1 VLAFSREARIYRPL
15 VGWFRKSWKG
25 RLAMKIGTKLTL
37 YLSIIIVLVLSGFG
51 YLDVLSSRDILI
63 RKMKAEVRSAGRT
76 LKVSLEEISPPE
88 KKEYIQGL
96 IDAMGEYERN
106 LGVVVYYPRG
116 NLVFHSPSLKGKI
129 DPYLDL
135 TRRSMREDAPQE
147 KFGTY
152 EKLPVFFYTFP
163 LGDREGKTIGGVSI
177 LQETSSME
185 KEIEQTKW
193 SIFIMISV
201 LILGT
206 VALVLLGTRKWIT
219 LPISNLMEGIKN
231 FAGGNLDY
239 RIEWKTADELSE
251 LAQAFNQMAVDLRKA
266 QERIIRETETKLELE
281 RGLRESEKLAIIG
294 QLASGLAHEI
304 GTPINIIY
312 GRTELIQKRLED
324 KEGLKKNLDIVL
336 RQTERITKIIQQL
349 LGFVR
354 KKKPEQK
361 VLNLPSLL
369 EGALELLDHQI
380 RKQKVRVVKDRM
392 EGLPSIIGDSDQLQQ
407 VFLNLILN
415 AIQSMPEGGILSLS
429 AAAKMISKDGHPE
442 DRRSYLEVSVQD
454 NGAGMEKEVLQNIFT
469 PFFTTKD
476 TGTGLG
482 LMVTQ
487 GIIQDHGG
495 WMEVES
501 EVGKGSRFS
510 VYLPSLREGER

>member
-1 VLAFSREARIYRPL
+1 V
-15 VGWFRKSWKG
+15 
-25 RLAMKIGTKLTL
+25 KIGTKLTL
-37 YLSIIIVLVLSGFG
+37 YLSVIIVMVLSGFG
-51 YLDVLSSRDILI
+51 YLDILSRRDILI

-88 KKEYIQGL
+88 KRKYIQGL
-96 IDAMGEYERN
+96 IDVMGEYERN
-106 LGVVVYYPRG
+106 LGVVVYYARG
-116 NLVFHSPSLKGKI
+116 NLVFHSPSLRGKI
-129 DPYLDL
+129 EPYLDL
-135 TRRSMREDAPQE
+135 TRRSMEGNAPREEFEAY
-147 KFGTY
+147 GNV
-152 EKLPVFFYTFP
+152 PVFVYTFP
-163 LGDREGKTIGGVSI
+163 LEDREGKTIGGVSI
-177 LQETSSME
+177 LQGTSSME
-185 KEIEQTKW
+185 KEIGQTKW

-206 VALVLLGTRKWIT
+206 VALVLLGTRKWINQ
-219 LPISNLMEGIKN
+219 PISNLMEGIQN
-231 FAGGNLDY
+231 FSGGNLDY
-239 RIEWKTADELSE
+239 RIDWKTADELSE
-251 LAQAFNQMAVDLRKA
+251 LARAFNQMAVDLRKA
-266 QERIIRETETKLELE
+266 QERILQETETKLELE
-281 RGLRESEKLAIIG
+281 RSLRESEKLAIIG

-304 GTPINIIY
+304 GTPLNIIY
-312 GRTELIQKRLED
+312 GRTELIQKRPED
-324 KEGLKKNLDIVL
+324 KEGARKNLEIIL

-361 VLNLPSLL
+361 VLKLSSLL
-369 EGALELLDHQI
+369 EGALELLDHQT
-380 RKQKVRVVKDRM
+380 RKQKVRVMKGRM
-392 EGLPSIIGDSDQLQQ
+392 DGLPSIIGDSDQLQQ

-415 AIQSMPEGGILSLS
+415 ALQSMPEGGTLSIS
-429 AAAKMISKDGHPE
+429 ASSKMIAKDGSPE
-442 DRRSYLEVSVQD
+442 DRRPYLEVSVED
-454 NGAGMEKEVLQNIFT
+454 TGAGMEKEVLQNIFT

-501 EVGKGSRFS
+501 EVGKGSRFR

>member
-1 VLAFSREARIYRPL
+1 V
-15 VGWFRKSWKG
+15 
-25 RLAMKIGTKLTL
+25 KIGTKLTL
-37 YLSIIIVLVLSGFG
+37 YLSVIIVLVLCGFG
-51 YLDVLSSRDILI
+51 YLDILSRRDILI

-88 KKEYIQGL
+88 KREYIQGL
-96 IDAMGEYERN
+96 IGAMGEYERN
-106 LGVVVYYPRG
+106 LGVVIYYARG
-116 NLVFHSPSLKGKI
+116 NLVFHSPSLRGKI
-129 DPYLDL
+129 EPYLDL
-135 TRRSMREDAPQE
+135 TRRSMEKNAPQE
-147 KFGTY
+147 EFETY
-152 EKLPVFFYTFP
+152 GKVPVFVYTFP
-163 LGDREGKTIGGVSI
+163 LEDREGKTIGGASI

-206 VALVLLGTRKWIT
+206 VTLVLLGTRKWINQ
-219 LPISNLMEGIKN
+219 PISNLMEGIQN

-239 RIEWKTADELSE
+239 QIDWKKADELSE
-251 LAQAFNQMAVDLRKA
+251 LARAFNQMAVDLRKA
-266 QERIIRETETKLELE
+266 QERIIRGTETKLELE

-304 GTPINIIY
+304 GTPLNIIY
-312 GRTELIQKRLED
+312 GRTELIQKGLED
-324 KEGLKKNLDIVL
+324 KEAQQKNLDIVL

-361 VLNLPSLL
+361 ALSLPPLL
-369 EGALELLDHQI
+369 ECALELLDHQV
-380 RKQKVRVVKDRM
+380 RKQKVRVVKGRM
-392 EGLPSIIGDSDQLQQ
+392 DGLPSIIGDSDQLQQ

-415 AIQSMPEGGILSLS
+415 AIHSMPEGGTLSIS
-429 AAAKMISKDGHPE
+429 GSSKRISKDGRPG
-442 DRRSYLEVSVQD
+442 DQRSYLEVSVED
-454 NGAGMEKEVLQNIFT
+454 TGVGMEKEVLQNIFT

-487 GIIQDHGG
+487 GIVQDHEG

-501 EVGKGSRFS
+501 EVGRGSRFK
-510 VYLPSLREGER
+510 VYLPSLGEEVIGEPVRQ

>member
-1 VLAFSREARIYRPL
+1 
-15 VGWFRKSWKG
+15 
-25 RLAMKIGTKLTL
+25 MKIGSKLTL
-37 YLSIIIVLVLSGFG
+37 YLSVIIIIVLSGFG
-51 YLDVLSSRDILI
+51 YLDILSRRDILI

-76 LKVSLEEISPPE
+76 LRVSLEEISPPE
-88 KKEYIQGL
+88 KREYIQGL

-106 LGVVVYYPRG
+106 LGIVVYYERG
-116 NLVFHSPSLKGKI
+116 NLILHSPSLRGKI
-129 DPYLDL
+129 EPYLDL
-135 TRRSMREDAPQE
+135 ARRSMEGNVPQE
-147 KFGTY
+147 EFGTY
-152 EKLPVFFYTFP
+152 GKLPVFVYTFP
-163 LGDREGKTIGGVSI
+163 LEDREGKTIGGVSI
-177 LQETSSME
+177 LQETFSME
-185 KEIEQTKW
+185 KEIDQTKW
-193 SIFIMISV
+193 SIFIMITV

-206 VALVLLGTRKWIT
+206 VALVLLGMRKWINQ
-219 LPISNLMEGIKN
+219 PISKLVEGIQN

-239 RIEWKTADELSE
+239 RIDWRTADELSD
-251 LAQAFNQMAVDLRKA
+251 LARGFNQMAVDLRKA
-266 QERIIRETETKLELE
+266 QERVIRETETKLELE
-281 RGLRESEKLAIIG
+281 RGLRESEKLAIMG

-304 GTPINIIY
+304 GTPLNIIY

-324 KEGLKKNLDIVL
+324 KEGAQKNLEIIL

-361 VLNLPSLL
+361 VLNLPLLL
-369 EGALELLDHQI
+369 EGALELLDHQV
-380 RKQKVRVVKDRM
+380 RKQKVRVVKEPMD
-392 EGLPSIIGDSDQLQQ
+392 GFPSIIGDSDQLQQ

-415 AIQSMPEGGILSLS
+415 AIQSMPEGGTLSLS
-429 AAAKMISKDGHPE
+429 ASSKMISKDGRPE
-442 DRRSYLEVSVQD
+442 DRRPYLEVSVED
-454 NGAGMEKEVLQNIFT
+454 TGVGMDKEVLQNIFT

-501 EVGKGSRFS
+501 AVGKGSRFR
-510 VYLPSLREGER
+510 VYLPSSGGGER

>member
-1 VLAFSREARIYRPL
+1 L
-15 VGWFRKSWKG
+15 
-25 RLAMKIGTKLTL
+25 KIGTKLTL
-37 YLSIIIVLVLSGFG
+37 YLSGIIVIVLSGFG
-51 YLDVLSSRDILI
+51 YLDILSRRDILI
-63 RKMKAEVRSAGRT
+63 GKMKAEVRSAGRT
-76 LKVSLEEISPPE
+76 LEVSLEEISPRE
-88 KKEYIQGL
+88 KRGHIQGL
-96 IDAMGEYERN
+96 IEAMGEHERN
-106 LGVVVYYPRG
+106 LGVVINYPMR

-129 DPYLDL
+129 EPYLDL
-135 TRRSMREDAPQE
+135 TRRSMEGNTPQE
-147 KFGTY
+147 EFGIY
-152 EKLPVFFYTFP
+152 GNVSVFVYTFP
-163 LGDREGKTIGGVSI
+163 LEDREGKAIGGVSI
-177 LQETSSME
+177 IQETSPME

-219 LPISNLMEGIKN
+219 QPISNLMEGIRN
-231 FAGGNLDY
+231 FAGGDLDY
-239 RIEWKTADELSE
+239 RIDWKTTDELSE
-251 LAQAFNQMAVDLRKA
+251 LARAFNQMAVDLRKA
-266 QERIIRETETKLELE
+266 QERILRETETKIELE
-281 RGLRESEKLAIIG
+281 RGLRESEKLAVIG

-304 GTPINIIY
+304 GTPLNIIY

-324 KEGLKKNLDIVL
+324 KEALRKNLDIVL
-336 RQTERITKIIQQL
+336 RQTERITKIMQQL

-369 EGALELLDHQI
+369 EVALELLDYQI
-380 RKQKVRVVKDRM
+380 RKQKIRVVKNRM
-392 EGLPSIIGDSDQLQQ
+392 DGLPSVVGDSDQLQQ

-415 AIQSMPEGGILSLS
+415 AIQSMPEGGTLSLS
-429 AAAKMISKDGHPE
+429 ASSRIISKDGHPE
-442 DRRSYLEVSVQD
+442 DRRPYLEVSVED
-454 NGAGMEKEVLQNIFT
+454 TGVGMEKEVLQNIFT

-487 GIIQDHGG
+487 GIIQDHEG

-501 EVGKGSRFS
+501 EVGKGARFR
-510 VYLPSLREGER
+510 VYLPSWGEVKDEPVRQ

>member
-1 VLAFSREARIYRPL
+1 MEGNTPREEFEAY
-15 VGWFRKSWKG
+15 G
-25 RLAMKIGTKLTL
+25 
-37 YLSIIIVLVLSGFG
+37 
-51 YLDVLSSRDILI
+51 DV
-63 RKMKAEVRSAGRT
+63 
-76 LKVSLEEISPPE
+76 
-88 KKEYIQGL
+88 
-96 IDAMGEYERN
+96 
-106 LGVVVYYPRG
+106 
-116 NLVFHSPSLKGKI
+116 
-129 DPYLDL
+129 
-135 TRRSMREDAPQE
+135 
-147 KFGTY
+147 
-152 EKLPVFFYTFP
+152 PVFVYTFP
-163 LGDREGKTIGGVSI
+163 LEDREGKTIGGASI

-185 KEIEQTKW
+185 KEIQQTKW

-206 VALVLLGTRKWIT
+206 VALVLLVMRKWIAQ
-219 LPISNLMEGIKN
+219 PISNLMEGIQN
-231 FAGGNLDY
+231 FSGGNLDY

-251 LAQAFNQMAVDLRKA
+251 LARAFNQMAVDLRKA
-266 QERIIRETETKLELE
+266 QERILRETEAKLDLE
-281 RGLRESEKLAIIG
+281 RGLRESEKLAVIG

-304 GTPINIIY
+304 GTPLNIIY
-312 GRTELIQKRLED
+312 GRAELIQKRLED
-324 KEGLKKNLDIVL
+324 KEALQRNLDIVL

-369 EGALELLDHQI
+369 ECALELVDHQV

-415 AIQSMPEGGILSLS
+415 AIQSMPEGGTLSLS
-429 AAAKMISKDGHPE
+429 ASFQMISKDGHPE
-442 DRRSYLEVSVQD
+442 ERRPYLEVSVED
-454 NGAGMEKEVLQNIFT
+454 TGAGMEKEVLQNIFT

-501 EVGKGSRFS
+501 EVGKGSRFR

>member
-1 VLAFSREARIYRPL
+1 V
-15 VGWFRKSWKG
+15 
-25 RLAMKIGTKLTL
+25 KIGTKLTL
-37 YLSIIIVLVLSGFG
+37 YLSVIIVIVLSGFG
-51 YLDVLSSRDILI
+51 YLDILSRRDILI

-88 KKEYIQGL
+88 KREYIQGL
-96 IDAMGEYERN
+96 INAMGEYERN
-106 LGVVVYYPRG
+106 LGVVLYYARG
-116 NLVFHSPSLKGKI
+116 NLVFHSPSLRGKI
-129 DPYLDL
+129 EPYLDL
-135 TRRSMREDAPQE
+135 TRRSMEGNAPQE
-147 KFGTY
+147 EFGIY
-152 EKLPVFFYTFP
+152 GNVPVFVYTFP
-163 LGDREGKTIGGVSI
+163 LEDREGKTIGGASI

-185 KEIEQTKW
+185 KEIQQTKW

-206 VALVLLGTRKWIT
+206 VALVLLVMRKWIAQ
-219 LPISNLMEGIKN
+219 PISNLMEGIQN
-231 FAGGNLDY
+231 FSGGNLDY
-239 RIEWKTADELSE
+239 RIDWKTGDELSE

-266 QERIIRETETKLELE
+266 QERILRETEAKLDLE
-281 RGLRESEKLAIIG
+281 RGLRESEKLAVIG

-304 GTPINIIY
+304 GTPLNIIY
-312 GRTELIQKRLED
+312 GRAELIQKRQED
-324 KEGLKKNLDIVL
+324 KEALQRNLDIVL

-369 EGALELLDHQI
+369 ECALELLDHQV

-392 EGLPSIIGDSDQLQQ
+392 DGLPSIIGDSDQLQQ

-415 AIQSMPEGGILSLS
+415 AIQSMPEGGTLSL
-429 AAAKMISKDGHPE
+429 AATSKMISKDGHPE
-442 DRRSYLEVSVQD
+442 ERRLYLEVSVED
-454 NGAGMEKEVLQNIFT
+454 TGAGMEKEVLQNIFT

-501 EVGKGSRFS
+501 EVGKGSRFR